1 MVMKKYMKSLLL
13 AALAVVAAMG
23 FTACSDDDKF
33 TGDPYFT
40 LEGLENMTY
49 DFNYEAV
56 DTLAYSEAK
65 KIVVRSNRPWKL
77 VCQSENGWCRVFP
90 TEGEGDGIIRLSTVE
105 NKKPD
110 TRDMV
115 YKIYLDGV
123 EQPVPLT
130 IRQTGSEPYIKPS
143 ANSITIARE
152 GGAIPFSVLTNVPY
166 TYEVRPVK
174 EGDDVSWITVT
185 PSETDPNS
193 VMLNCV
199 ASNKDRF
206 AVLHIQGTGNYTD
219 LSIDVPVTQLG
230 ALFFENFSW
239 MNHSDTSIL
248 GWDTS
253 GESEA
258 RFDKWTDEELSHG
271 WTSRNNLCYGRP
283 GFLKLGKTGCGGD
296 LVSPKIP
303 EIGSGMDIA
312 VSMQLVGY
320 CTQAG
325 TLDDVQVYVGVLGP
339 GKVTKII
346 GGNGGEIV
354 NGVLYCDENKAQIV
368 LNDVASF
375 MLTDDNHFNYTID
388 PDGLLVWENPNTNYT
403 IYVDGA
409 TSDTQIVILG
419 GAFDVQLKTIGKG
432 KNRIF
437 VDNFKVEGR

>member
-1 MVMKKYMKSLLL
+1 MKKYMKSLLL

-166 TYEVRPVK
+166 TFEVRPVK

-219 LSIDVPVTQLG
+219 LSIDIPVTQLG

-248 GWDTS
+248 GWVTD
-253 GESEA
+253 GESNS

-283 GFLKLGKTGCGGD
+283 GFLKLGKTGYGGD

-375 MLTDDNHFNYTID
+375 MLTDDNHFNYTTD

-437 VDNFKVEGR
+437 IDNFKVEGR

>member
-219 LSIDVPVTQLG
+219 LSIDIPVTQLG

-248 GWDTS
+248 GWVTD
-253 GESEA
+253 GESNS

-283 GFLKLGKTGCGGD
+283 GFLKLGKTGYGGD

-375 MLTDDNHFNYTID
+375 MLTGDNHFNYTID

>member
-219 LSIDVPVTQLG
+219 LSIDIPVTQLG

-248 GWDTS
+248 GWVTD
-253 GESEA
+253 GESNS

-283 GFLKLGKTGCGGD
+283 GFLKLGKTGYGGD

-419 GAFDVQLKTIGKG
+419 GAFDVQVKTIGKG

>member
-1 MVMKKYMKSLLL
+1 MKKYMKSLLL

-219 LSIDVPVTQLG
+219 LSIDIPVTQLG

-248 GWDTS
+248 GWVTD
-253 GESEA
+253 GESNS

-283 GFLKLGKTGCGGD
+283 GFLKLGKTGYGGD

>member
-219 LSIDVPVTQLG
+219 LSIDIPVTQLG

-248 GWDTS
+248 GWVTD
-253 GESEA
+253 GESNS

-283 GFLKLGKTGCGGD
+283 GFLKLGKTGYGGD

-375 MLTDDNHFNYTID
+375 MLTGDNHFNYTTD

-419 GAFDVQLKTIGKG
+419 GAFDVQVKTIGKG

>member
-1 MVMKKYMKSLLL
+1 MKKYMKSLLL

-219 LSIDVPVTQLG
+219 LSIDIPVTQLG

-248 GWDTS
+248 GWVTD
-253 GESEA
+253 GEANS

-283 GFLKLGKTGCGGD
+283 GFLKLGKTGYGGD

-320 CTQAG
+320 CTKAG
-325 TLDDVQVYVGVLGP
+325 TLDDVHVYVGVLGP

-375 MLTDDNHFNYTID
+375 MLTDDNHFNYTTD

-419 GAFDVQLKTIGKG
+419 GAFDVQVKTIGKG

>member
-49 DFNYEAV
+49 DFNYEEV

-152 GGAIPFSVLTNVPY
+152 GGATPFSVLTNVPY

-219 LSIDVPVTQLG
+219 LSIDIPVTQLG

-248 GWDTS
+248 GWVTD
-253 GESEA
+253 GESNS

-283 GFLKLGKTGCGGD
+283 GFLKLGKTGYGGD

>member
-219 LSIDVPVTQLG
+219 LSIDIPVTQLG

-248 GWDTS
+248 GWVTD
-253 GESEA
+253 GESNS

-283 GFLKLGKTGCGGD
+283 GFLKLGKTGYGGD

-375 MLTDDNHFNYTID
+375 MLTGDNHFNYTTD